1 MKLKG
6 RAAVIARGPPRTPC
20 DIFIPFSETFYP
32 GVKGNPQM
40 ITLHGGK

>member
-20 DIFIPFSETFYP
+20 DIFIPFSETFYQELRGTP
-32 GVKGNPQM
+32 K
-40 ITLHGGK
+40 